1 MKKLYYANINQKK
14 AGVAILMDVKILN
27 KILASRYNNVLKELY
42 AMTRWG
48 FTLGLQYAR
57 VVQYE
62 KSQGHIN

>member
-42 AMTRWG
+42 AMTR
-48 FTLGLQYAR
+48 
-57 VVQYE
+57 
-62 KSQGHIN
+62 